1 MSHVSRFISPE
12 SPCWLCVKEKILIY
26 IFPFSCRTDHS
37 AERALKDSSPD
48 LACFRL
54 LWMSHKSTLKNVNI
68 NNTECNS
75 DLESLVSLC
84 LVHGPSQAASLLL
97 PHFRCTTLILL
108 IFLYVAF
115 RLLAIV
121 LKGWFNVT
129 IILNQF
135 LWKDLPPHTAGTY

>member
-1 MSHVSRFISPE
+1 MSYVSRFISPV
-12 SPCWLCVKEKILIY
+12 SPCWLCMKEKILIY
-26 IFPFSCRTDHS
+26 TFLFPCRTDQS

-54 LWMSHKSTLKNVNI
+54 LWMSDKPTLKSVNI
-68 NNTECNS
+68 SNTQCNS
-75 DLESLVSLC
+75 DLESPVSLC
-84 LVHGPSQAASLLL
+84 LVHGPSQAASLL

-115 RLLAIV
+115 RLLATV
-121 LKGWFNVT
+121 LKGQFNVT

-135 LWKDLPPHTAGTY
+135 LCKDLPPHTAGTY